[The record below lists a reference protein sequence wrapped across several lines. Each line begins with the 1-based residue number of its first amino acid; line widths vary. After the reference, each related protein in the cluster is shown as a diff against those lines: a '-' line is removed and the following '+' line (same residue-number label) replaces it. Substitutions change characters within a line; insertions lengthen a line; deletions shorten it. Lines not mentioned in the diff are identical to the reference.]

1 MNQQQEKTIEDVN
14 GIDDKMNRVYK
25 LTKSCVFCSVRPKF
39 GIGYG
44 IGQKYCPI
52 WVSVSDL
59 NQNSDFSRTLAEG
72 KQPK

>member
-1 MNQQQEKTIEDVN
+1 MQTTLASIESQEKIVNDTIDELKKMNQQQEKTIEDVN

-44 IGQKYCPI
+44 IG
-52 WVSVSDL
+52 
-59 NQNSDFSRTLAEG
+59 
-72 KQPK
+72 

>member
-1 MNQQQEKTIEDVN
+1 MQTTLASIESQEKIVNDRIDELKKMNQQQEKTIEDVN

-44 IGQKYCPI
+44 IG
-52 WVSVSDL
+52 
-59 NQNSDFSRTLAEG
+59 
-72 KQPK
+72 